1 MRNSRFRYD
10 ISGLLLYWLFEGIT
24 IKGKNLKSIIM
35 GKQLLNKTQKVAH
48 NFITLLSEFGKAA
61 GYALSH

>member
-1 MRNSRFRYD
+1 M
-10 ISGLLLYWLFEGIT
+10 YWLFEGIT

-35 GKQLLNKTQKVAH
+35 GKQLLNKTQKVTH

>member
-1 MRNSRFRYD
+1 
-10 ISGLLLYWLFEGIT
+10 LYWLFEGIT